1 MKRLVSVIS
10 AVAIAAISAF
20 SLASCKKSG
29 TVYDPDNFLTAEQA
43 EELGTPYKIVKE
55 SVTIKI
61 FVPRGSMNPP
71 YSEMRTFKKLSQLT
85 NLNFKFIEADESE
98 YMTQRTLAW
107 EDKSQLPDLFLFNN
121 TISEIVTYSGFNA
134 LTPINDENYT
144 KNGVKIGSLL
154 DYMPVYKKL
163 LDDNFG
169 LETKVSIKDT
179 LTLSDGKMYS
189 TASVND
195 VPRDLTYKTYINQR
209 WIDNVNENFLSE
221 GEKLP
226 AADEIRTVEQYL
238 TVLRAF
244 KKYDANLNDDPDDE
258 IPVTAEKL
266 NFLRN
271 FILQAYGR
279 VSPFIE
285 INDAQTE
292 FKYTAATEAY
302 KKYLETIAIMYKEK
316 LLDNTT
322 FSATSTNIASKGFE
336 NKLGSFVAAAA
347 YIVVDDELD
356 KDYTTL
362 YPLTSEYYTGTP
374 VQYSHLKADALGAV
388 IPSDTVY
395 SREIARLLDIMYS
408 DLGVQLLTFGEENV
422 DWKWLDESKTS
433 WVKTVPESWTKSE
446 EEYRATLSPNVGLG
460 VGLYNSNA
468 FVSKESGSYTTYLNK
483 LSEKYTP
490 YLKEPIP
497 AFVKLTGEEYGEE
510 ALIGSSLENCVKEWE
525 IAFVKGEKTVAADW
539 DSYLAA
545 LGGYRYK
552 DLEKIYNDALKR
564 CV

>member
-20 SLASCKKSG
+20 SLASCKKRG

-134 LTPINDENYT
+134 LTPVNDENYT

-221 GEKLP
+221 NEKLP
-226 AADEIRTVEQYL
+226 AADEIRTR
-238 TVLRAF
+238 RAVS
-244 KKYDANLNDDPDDE
+244 DRSA
-258 IPVTAEKL
+258 
-266 NFLRN
+266 
-271 FILQAYGR
+271 R
-279 VSPFIE
+279 V
-285 INDAQTE
+285 
-292 FKYTAATEAY
+292 
-302 KKYLETIAIMYKEK
+302 
-316 LLDNTT
+316 
-322 FSATSTNIASKGFE
+322 
-336 NKLGSFVAAAA
+336 
-347 YIVVDDELD
+347 
-356 KDYTTL
+356 
-362 YPLTSEYYTGTP
+362 
-374 VQYSHLKADALGAV
+374 
-388 IPSDTVY
+388 
-395 SREIARLLDIMYS
+395 
-408 DLGVQLLTFGEENV
+408 
-422 DWKWLDESKTS
+422 
-433 WVKTVPESWTKSE
+433 
-446 EEYRATLSPNVGLG
+446 
-460 VGLYNSNA
+460 
-468 FVSKESGSYTTYLNK
+468 
-483 LSEKYTP
+483 
-490 YLKEPIP
+490 
-497 AFVKLTGEEYGEE
+497 
-510 ALIGSSLENCVKEWE
+510 
-525 IAFVKGEKTVAADW
+525 
-539 DSYLAA
+539 
-545 LGGYRYK
+545 
-552 DLEKIYNDALKR
+552 
-564 CV
+564 